1 MRTYV
6 VTGAASGIGLATV
19 KLIEGTGDR
28 AIGVDIKEAQV
39 IADLS
44 TKEGRQLAIEKSIQ
58 LAGGVVDVVIANAG
72 SALAD
77 PNTVSINYFGAIEFI
92 EGMRTALA
100 SSKSPR
106 VVATSS
112 MAGYLP
118 VDDELVD
125 LMLAGDEAG
134 ARLRAQALV
143 DQGDGLGRLIY
154 GSTKRALSRWI
165 RRECIKPEW
174 AGVGIPLNAVGPGI
188 VKTPMVADM
197 IATQEGRDVIAKI
210 VPMPLHGFIEAND
223 VAELLLWLSSE
234 KNSHMTGQT
243 IYIDGGADAQLRGD
257 DIWKITGK

>member
-1 MRTYV
+1 MR
-6 VTGAASGIGLATV
+6 
-19 KLIEGTGDR
+19 
-28 AIGVDIKEAQV
+28 
-39 IADLS
+39 
-44 TKEGRQLAIEKSIQ
+44 
-58 LAGGVVDVVIANAG
+58 
-72 SALAD
+72 SAL
-77 PNTVSINYFGAIEFI
+77 I
-92 EGMRTALA
+92 
-100 SSKSPR
+100 SSKTPR

-125 LMLAGDEAG
+125 LMLTGNEAG
-134 ARLRAQALV
+134 ARTRAQELV

-154 GSTKRALSRWI
+154 GSSKRALSRWI

-174 AGVGIPLNAVGPGI
+174 AGAGIPLNAVGPGI

-210 VPMPLHGFIEAND
+210 VPMPLHGFIEAAEI
-223 VAELLLWLSSE
+223 AELLMWLSSE

-257 DIWKITGK
+257 DIWKIAGK